1 MDVKKLTDYLESSF
15 VKDLLNLDSVTDISY
30 NGDNIYYIDN
40 RYGRLRRDME
50 VEPQLVKDFIRQ
62 IANLSEK
69 QFSYQSP
76 ELDVSFGK
84 YRLSALHQSICR
96 KNNVECVCFSIR
108 IASSKLRIEE
118 NEQFFPLEVI
128 ELLDVLIDSNVSIV
142 IGGLTG
148 SGKTELQKYL
158 ITRMRENTRT
168 IVIDNILELDQLKIN
183 KNLDFNI
190 WQVDENR
197 SKASIQSLVRTALRS
212 NPDWLIVA
220 ESRGKEMLE
229 VMNSSLTGH
238 PIITTLHAL
247 DIESMPYRM
256 VRMVMM
262 NEQKMDFNDAYQD
275 IAYHMRFYIYMKRKY
290 LKNGAVLR
298 YISSIAYLNGK
309 DMEEIYGSDGKNKK
323 YKSLSANAKAL
334 LNISV
339 TSDLFKKTY
348 LGGNK

>member
-15 VKDLLNLDSVTDISY
+15 LKDLLSLDSVTDISY

-40 RYGRLRRDME
+40 RYGRLRRDVE

-118 NEQFFPLEVI
+118 NEQFFPREVI
-128 ELLDVLIDSNVSIV
+128 ELLDVLIDSSVSIV

-229 VMNSSLTGH
+229 VLNSSLTGH

-262 NEQKMDFNDAYQD
+262 NEQKMDFNDVYQD

-290 LKNGAVLR
+290 LNNGAVLR

>member
-15 VKDLLNLDSVTDISY
+15 LKDLLSLNSVTDISY

-40 RYGRLRRDME
+40 RYGRLRRDVE
-50 VEPQLVKDFIRQ
+50 VEPQLAKDFIRQ

-118 NEQFFPLEVI
+118 NEQFFPREVI

-229 VMNSSLTGH
+229 VLNSSLTGH

-262 NEQKMDFNDAYQD
+262 NEQKMDFNDVYQD

-290 LKNGAVLR
+290 LNNGAVLR